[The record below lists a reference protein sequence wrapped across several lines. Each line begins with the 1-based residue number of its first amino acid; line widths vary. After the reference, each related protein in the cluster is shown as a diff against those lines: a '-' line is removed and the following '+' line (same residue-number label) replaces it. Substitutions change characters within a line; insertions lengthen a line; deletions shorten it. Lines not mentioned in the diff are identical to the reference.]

1 MTSHLPAPPIPA
13 DADLRHFPCV
23 SINAADLRNSDMA
36 IEGDPADNWFCII
49 LMMAAWHQL
58 PAGSLPDDDAKL
70 AYLAGMG
77 RDLRGWK
84 KRRKGA
90 LRGWVLCSDGRL
102 YHPML
107 VEAVQEALQ
116 KSQRGRRSAENRWDL
131 AASSFDQPIENIEKQ
146 KCDGIADAM
155 LGTERN
161 RTERKVSSLRSD
173 TPPVTPQAP
182 RAEKGAG
189 EAASVPPDPP
199 PQPEPPL
206 KPKPAQRGSRLPADW
221 ALPPEWREDALTL
234 GLPWNRIDR
243 TADSFRDYWLA
254 AAGSKG
260 VKQDWRA
267 TWRNWVRREAEGG
280 GNRGSYL
287 TRTSDGR
294 NQPQTTADLAAE
306 IRAEWGGDPRFRTPG
321 DEPPAFQGHTG
332 PTIETN
338 WEREP

>member
-102 YHPML
+102 YHPMM
-107 VEAVQEALQ
+107 VEAVHEALQ
-116 KSQRGRRSAENRWDL
+116 KSQRGRRSAETRWDL

-161 RTERKVSSLRSD
+161 RTERKESSLRSD
-173 TPPVTPQAP
+173 SPPVTPQAP

-189 EAASVPPDPP
+189 EAASVRPDPP
-199 PQPEPPL
+199 PQPEPP
-206 KPKPAQRGSRLPADW
+206 PKRQSRAKAQQTRLPEGW
-221 ALPPEWREDALTL
+221 IIPPEWRDWAWDRGMSDPEIVSESEKFFDHHRSL
-234 GLPWNRIDR
+234 GSAR
-243 TADSFRDYWLA
+243 ADWLA
-254 AAGSKG
+254 S
-260 VKQDWRA
+260 WRK
-267 TWRNWVRREAEGG
+267 WVRNHIEWRKAPG
-280 GNRGSYL
+280 GNSYD
-287 TRTSDGR
+287 RSANR
-294 NQPQTTADLAAE
+294 QRPANAQQAAHEARSAAFRRVADQL
-306 IRAEWGGDPRFRTPG
+306 RRDDDLP
-321 DEPPAFQGHTG
+321 
-332 PTIETN
+332 
-338 WEREP
+338 